1 MFAGRYNKIA
11 VIRQPSL
18 WKETEAATSKS
29 GSSKLRKLKNL
40 QEEDKFFG
48 NTGVTGTVKP
58 ENNEKK
64 DPEIFIREV
73 RVLNNSKYQEYAHA
87 LRPITSR
94 IFATR
99 LHNEKHCSEGSLLK
113 IQNSDNEKG
122 KVYKIVET
130 AINETNKE
138 LWLYCD
144 RVQNNIEET
153 S

>member
-40 QEEDKFFG
+40 QEDDKFFG
-48 NTGVTGTVKP
+48 NTNVTGTVKN
-58 ENNEKK
+58 ENK
-64 DPEIFIREV
+64 DPEIYIRQV
-73 RVLNNSKYQEYAHA
+73 HDLNNSKYQEYAHA

-122 KVYKIVET
+122 TYKIVET

-138 LWLYCD
+138 IWLYVD
-144 RVQNNIEET
+144 RVQNNIEE
-153 S
+153 